1 MSSVA
6 RWRRAPGAALPGIL
20 LVVATIAGLALR
32 LQYLSLQEVIGT
44 DGVWYAILG
53 ANLLHGRGYTDPT
66 GAISTFYPPLYP
78 LTIGLFSLVTDNLE
92 LAGRLSAL
100 VASIALVPVTYYLGK
115 ATFDRR
121 VAAVAAVIVALLPA
135 LAENGVLVLAE
146 ALYTLLL
153 TGGALAVITGLQAR
167 GARPALWYALAGGC
181 LAGAGLTR
189 PEGYPYA
196 PIFGLLILAV
206 AWRDR
211 RQAGLRHLATPV
223 IAFGVAYLAV
233 LAPYLVFM
241 RQQTGQWQ
249 LSGKVATNVVVAYR
263 GAMAEEENYFALNPA
278 GTGIGGFAADTDSL
292 FETIRRSPAGF
303 VKHYRLALVDE
314 ARLLSDTLSPILFAL
329 LVPGLAFS
337 AWPRGQRLARVALLA
352 LLAQLALLPIFFL
365 DQRFLLPMMPPLA
378 VLAGAGVVMLASRVA
393 GPVGPWWR
401 GTVAWSGAILF
412 AWLLW
417 FSPLLLIGPLGNYNR
432 WNQALESKAAG
443 EWLRANAPPGQVIL
457 SRKPYVTFY
466 SYPTGNRLV
475 EMPLGSL
482 DTIVAYGRRQGA
494 GYLVIDER
502 SLAHYRPA
510 LIPLLDGP
518 APAGL
523 AIVYDWHDKPGYR
536 IRIFKIG

>member
-1 MSSVA
+1 MFNVA
-6 RWRRAPGAALPGIL
+6 RWRRAPWTAPHRIL
-20 LVVATIAGLALR
+20 LAVVTIAGLALR

-44 DGVWYAILG
+44 DGAWYAILG
-53 ANLLHGRGYTDPT
+53 ANLVHGRGYADPT
-66 GAISTFYPPLYP
+66 GATSTFYPPLYP
-78 LTIGLFSLVTDNLE
+78 ITIGLFSLLTGNLE
-92 LAGRLSAL
+92 RAGRLSAL
-100 VASIALVPVTYYLGK
+100 VASIALVPVTYYLAK

-153 TGGALAVITGLQAR
+153 TGGALAVIAGLQTR
-167 GARPALWYALAGGC
+167 GARQALWCAVAGAC

-196 PIFGLLILAV
+196 PIFGLLILAA
-206 AWRDR
+206 AWHAR
-211 RQAGLRHLATPV
+211 RRAGLRQLATPV
-223 IAFGVAYLAV
+223 LAVGAAYLLV

-241 RQQTGQWQ
+241 RQQTGLWQ
-249 LSGKVATNVVVAYR
+249 VSGKVATNVVVAYR
-263 GAMAEEENYFALNPA
+263 GAMAEERNYFALNQA

-292 FETIRRSPAGF
+292 FDTIRRSPAGF

-314 ARLLSDTLSPILFAL
+314 ARLLVDTLSPILFAL

-337 AWPRGQRLARVALLA
+337 AWPRGQRLLRVALLA
-352 LLAQLALLPIFFL
+352 LLAQLVLLPIFFL

-378 VLAGAGVVMLASRVA
+378 VLAGAGVVALASRVA
-393 GPVGPWWR
+393 GPAPPWWR
-401 GTVAWSGAILF
+401 GTAAWSGGILF

-417 FSPLLLIGPLGNYNR
+417 FSPLLLIGPLGNYDR

-466 SYPTGNRLV
+466 SHPTGNRLV
-475 EMPLGSL
+475 ELPLGPL
-482 DTIVAYGRRQGA
+482 DAVVAYGRRRGA

-502 SLAHYRPA
+502 SLTLYRPA
-510 LIPLLDGP
+510 LMPLLDGP
-518 APAGL
+518 APPGL
-523 AIVYDWHDKPGYR
+523 TMVYDWHDKPGYR
-536 IRIFKIG
+536 IRIFKID